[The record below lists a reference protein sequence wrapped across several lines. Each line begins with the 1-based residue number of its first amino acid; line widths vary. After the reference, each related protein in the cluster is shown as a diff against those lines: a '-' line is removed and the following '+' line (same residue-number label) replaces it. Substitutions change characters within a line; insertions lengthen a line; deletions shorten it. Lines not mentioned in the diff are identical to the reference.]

1 MDDFL
6 DPLRLTTQQSLE
18 ILANGEIELKGQ
30 FVWGSNYTFL
40 VTIQH
45 SELPL
50 QAVYKPVKGERQ
62 LWDFPPET
70 LAPREK
76 AAFLISEALGW
87 HFVPATIIRNDG
99 PYGAG
104 MLQVFIPHN
113 PEKTYFSLTD
123 TEKQGL
129 KATAVFDLILNNADR
144 KGSHLL
150 FDRTGKLWV
159 IDHGICFHE
168 EAKLRTVVWDFV
180 GQRIPETILD
190 DVKELSGLLK
200 EKSDL
205 QNELRELLT
214 AEEVEALAARIENLL
229 KDPIFPYPPENVRPF
244 PYPLV

>member
-1 MDDFL
+1 MSGAAIIRFWSISSTVNCRSRRFINRSKVNGNCGIFR
-6 DPLRLTTQQSLE
+6 LR
-18 ILANGEIELKGQ
+18 
-30 FVWGSNYTFL
+30 
-40 VTIQH
+40 H
-45 SELPL
+45 LPRGK
-50 QAVYKPVKGERQ
+50 KP
-62 LWDFPPET
+62 P
-70 LAPREK
+70 
-76 AAFLISEALGW
+76 FLISETLGW

-180 GQRIPETILD
+180 G
-190 DVKELSGLLK
+190 
-200 EKSDL
+200 
-205 QNELRELLT
+205 
-214 AEEVEALAARIENLL
+214 AADSR
-229 KDPIFPYPPENVRPF
+229 DYP
-244 PYPLV
+244 